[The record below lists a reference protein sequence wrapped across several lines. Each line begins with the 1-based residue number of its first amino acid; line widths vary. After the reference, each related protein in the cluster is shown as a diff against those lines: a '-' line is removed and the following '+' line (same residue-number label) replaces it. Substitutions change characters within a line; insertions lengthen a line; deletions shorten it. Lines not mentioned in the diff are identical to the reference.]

1 MSPCVIKGVS
11 GGAGGGAGAGGGR
24 DGGAAAV
31 GGAGGT
37 GGGCHRG
44 VVVGAAAA
52 CGWDGAV
59 VDLDGGLFRGVS
71 GGWLRGAGVAT
82 GAAQLRELD

>member
-1 MSPCVIKGVS
+1 MAP
-11 GGAGGGAGAGGGR
+11 AP
-24 DGGAAAV
+24 AAV
-31 GGAGGT
+31 VTA
-37 GGGCHRG
+37 
-44 VVVGAAAA
+44 VLLQSEALEAQEEAAT
-52 CGWDGAV
+52 AV

>member
-31 GGAGGT
+31 GGAPPNSVSWT
-37 GGGCHRG
+37 EEAD
-44 VVVGAAAA
+44 VVAEAE
-52 CGWDGAV
+52 
-59 VDLDGGLFRGVS
+59 
-71 GGWLRGAGVAT
+71 AGVCG
-82 GAAQLRELD
+82 GAIAGSAAGYS